1 MICPVAGDEAR
12 RSTLTNYLN
21 NHPTEAERLRA
32 SVRRTLDQYGIAASV
47 MEGMTKQLEEVRERI
62 LESFKPTIFPT
73 DLFSKLEKQLEAIYP
88 ANWPRPAP
96 DFDRIEE
103 VLETDGIPI
112 VHIPRAEIVQ
122 AIADAPDYD
131 ARIQIVEER
140 ADEIAED
147 CATALDRDYHDGLAK
162 QLPLARR
169 AVEAYRGAHYE
180 AAQALAVSVCDTYL
194 KRLFNVGYKKMVEE
208 LAIAKSDDASVAWA
222 YNVHYALVPGVQF
235 LAEWWPGDG
244 GEPPMRL
251 SRHVSIHNASTDQ
264 MSKLNAT
271 VAIMLVTGMS
281 VAIDYAMHAAAGAR
295 AR

>member
-1 MICPVAGDEAR
+1 MIMVVANDGTR
-12 RSTLTNYLN
+12 RSTLTEYLN
-21 NHPTEAERLRA
+21 NHPAEAEKLRA
-32 SVRRTLDQYGIAASV
+32 SVRRTIEQYGIAQSV
-47 MEGMTKQLEEVRERI
+47 MEGTAKQLAEVRERI
-62 LESFKPTIFPT
+62 YESFRSTYLPV
-73 DLFSKLEKQLEAIYP
+73 LSRLAKQLEAIYP

-96 DFDRIEE
+96 DFGRIEE

-122 AIADAPDYD
+122 VIADAPDYN

-140 ADEIAED
+140 ADDIAED
-147 CATALDRDYHDGLAK
+147 CKTALDRAYYEGLEK

-169 AVEAYRGAHYE
+169 AVETYRAEYYE

-194 KRLFNVGYKKMVEE
+194 KRLFNVGYKKIAEE

-235 LAEWWPGDG
+235 LVEWWPGDG
-244 GEPPMRL
+244 GEAPTRL

-264 MSKLNAT
+264 MTKLNAT

-281 VAIDYAMHAAAGAR
+281 VAIDYAINAAATE
-295 AR
+295 